1 MINSSF
7 SGYDKSSHT
16 DRCSGDFV
24 ADPVPDNVSVY
35 QRESN
40 KNNNRKPSKST
51 GRDLRMPGTVVF
63 GVPSTKAICVNFV
76 TVVVSTIGLI
86 VLVLGY
92 CCLGGAV
99 FEWLES
105 NSENETIVND
115 RRHVAALVKQH
126 AANLYAQLQLDATNQ
141 SIDTVTTISLILN
154 NVSYDAFIIG
164 DEGNWDGEPEGEPV
178 SLDWTLSGAI
188 LFSVTTITTI
198 GKVNL

>member
-1 MINSSF
+1 MNFGTRHLPSL
-7 SGYDKSSHT
+7 GYLEHNQSEETSI
-16 DRCSGDFV
+16 DFV
-24 ADPVPDNVSVY
+24 ADKTIDNISAY
-35 QRESN
+35 ERESN
-40 KNNNRKPSKST
+40 RNNNAQTTT
-51 GRDLRMPGTVVF
+51 GEKLHMPGTVVY

-141 SIDTVTTISLILN
+141 TIDTVTTISLILN
-154 NVSYDAFIIG
+154 NVSTDAFIVG
-164 DEGNWDGEPEGEPV
+164 DEGNWDGEIEGEPV

-188 LFSVTTITTI
+188 LFSVSAITTI
-198 GKVNL
+198 GE